1 VKENRAVLADQ
12 KYELVSVE
20 ALEPHPDNPRKG
32 DTKAIAESIQENG
45 FFGAVLAQTSRKRIL
60 AGEHRWKAA
69 KAKGHKKIPVL
80 WVDVDDDRARRI
92 LLADNK
98 TQDLATYDEAAVLAI
113 LDDLGA
119 DTSALA
125 GTGWNMDEYED
136 LLARN
141 GKVTTA
147 PPSKTEPAYA
157 ETPAEEEERISN
169 LGTRNKVASG
179 LRELVLV
186 MPLEAHTRAMERFA
200 ELRRDLGAEMTG
212 GEIALGALLAVE
224 PAQIEDALRRLDAE
238 SEKDA
243 A

>member
-1 VKENRAVLADQ
+1 MLADQ
-12 KYELVSVE
+12 KYELV
-20 ALEPHPDNPRKG
+20 ALGDLKPHPDNPRKG
-32 DTKAIAESIQENG
+32 DTKAIAESIEENG
-45 FFGAVLAQTSRKRIL
+45 FFGAVLAQKSRKRIL

-69 KAKGHKKIPVL
+69 KARGEKQVPVIWL
-80 WVDVDDDRARRI
+80 DVDDDRALKI

-98 TQDLATYDEAAVLAI
+98 TQDLASYDEAALLAV

-119 DTSALA
+119 DAAALA
-125 GTGWNMDEYED
+125 GTGYSMDEYED

-147 PPSKTEPAYA
+147 PPARTEPAYA

-186 MPLEAHTRAMERFA
+186 MPLEAHTKAMERFA

-224 PAQIEDALRRLDAE
+224 PPQIEDALTQLDAE
-238 SEKDA
+238 QA
-243 A
+243 AA

>member
-1 VKENRAVLADQ
+1 MLAEQ
-12 KYELVSVE
+12 KYELVPVE

-32 DTKAIAESIQENG
+32 DTEAIAESIEENG
-45 FFGAVLAQTSRKRIL
+45 FFGAVLAQKSRKRIL

-69 KAKGHKKIPVL
+69 KAHGEKKVPVI
-80 WVDVDDDRARRI
+80 WIDVDDDRARKI
-92 LLADNK
+92 LLADNR

-119 DTSALA
+119 DASALS
-125 GTGWNMDEYED
+125 GTGWSMDAYED

-141 GKVTTA
+141 GQVVTS
-147 PPSKTEPAYA
+147 PPAKTEPTYA

-186 MPLEAHTRAMERFA
+186 MPLGAHTRAMERFA
-200 ELRRDLGAEMTG
+200 ELRKDLGAEMTG

-224 PAQIEDALRRLDAE
+224 PSQIEDALTQFDAE
-238 SEKDA
+238 SAQA
-243 A
+243 AA

>member
-1 VKENRAVLADQ
+1 VLADQ
-12 KYELVSVE
+12 KYELVAVE
-20 ALEPHPDNPRKG
+20 DLVPHPDNPRLG
-32 DTKAIAESIQENG
+32 DVEVIAESIQENG
-45 FFGAVLAQTSRKRIL
+45 FFGAVLAQTSRKRII

-69 KAKGHKKIPVL
+69 KAQGEKKVPVIWL
-80 WVDVDDDRARRI
+80 DVDDDRARKI

-98 TQDLATYDEAAVLAI
+98 TQDMASYDEAALLAL

-119 DTSALA
+119 DATALA
-125 GTGWNMDEYED
+125 GTGYSLDEYED

-147 PPSKTEPAYA
+147 PPATTKPSYA

-186 MPLEAHTRAMERFA
+186 MPLDAHTKAMERFA
-200 ELRRDLGAEMTG
+200 ELRRDLGTEMTG
-212 GEIALGALLAVE
+212 GEIALGALLAVKPE
-224 PAQIEDALRRLDAE
+224 AIENALTQLAAE
-238 SEKDA
+238 EQSA
-243 A
+243 AA